1 MLNFTGPGR
10 TPEKQTRTTQIR
22 HDEALGE
29 MIERAATSLGVDK
42 SVFLRAAIEAEAL
55 RVIEAQSRHVL
66 SAEDAARFAAAL
78 DAELPPTPRA
88 VAAAKAYRRRVV
100 HAD

>member
-22 HDEALGE
+22 HGDQLGE

-42 SVFLRAAIEAEAL
+42 SVFLRAAIENEAA
-55 RVIEAQSRHVL
+55 RVIEAQSRHVI
-66 SAEDAARFAAAL
+66 SAEEAARFAAAL
-78 DAELPPTPRA
+78 DADLPPTPRA
-88 VAAAKAYRRRVV
+88 LEAARAYRRRVV